1 MSRVCIAGR
10 TGLKLPQDRE
20 QSAGR
25 CDATTRDKDLRPDEI
40 DLLPALF
47 YPPPIEAKYKKRRTV
62 FESIVEVSGPVRE
75 HRCRGT
81 NEVAAG
87 VVAFQARSLGEN
99 YNLSASLVLLH

>member
-1 MSRVCIAGR
+1 LSC
-10 TGLKLPQDRE
+10 PPDRE
-20 QSAGR
+20 QPDGR
-25 CDATTRDKDLRPDEI
+25 CDATTHDKDLRPDEI

-47 YPPPIEAKYKKRRTV
+47 YPPIEAKYKKRRTV

-87 VVAFQARSLGEN
+87 GVAFQARSLGEN